1 MLENND
7 QPSKQDHYDLDEDC
21 FDTEEEQNRD
31 NKSLD
36 YKQNNSKYNS
46 KEDDCFKDYE
56 TVYSKPVN
64 NNHNDELMSIERIKL
79 IQEQQQIAML
89 QQQLQKNLQSLNQFP
104 QELNQEQKMKLLQQF
119 QLQQMQNQLLQQQQ
133 KQHQQQQRQRQQQ
146 QQQQLQNN
154 LKLNPQQQNQILQQ
168 LQLQQQLQQL
178 NLRNNNNNQMAS
190 NQAMIPNIND
200 INLLNS
206 MMKQANQQNFNNNQ
220 TKQNSIFNMINNPKE
235 TPRQNEV
242 KSLPNV
248 KTLEE
253 IEAELLKQANQ
264 KSQLNSQSNK
274 KLGIL

>member
-7 QPSKQDHYDLDEDC
+7 QPSKQDHYDLDDGR
-21 FDTEEEQNRD
+21 FDNEEELNRD
-31 NKSLD
+31 TKSLD
-36 YKQNNSKYNS
+36 YKQNNFKYNS

-56 TVYSKPVN
+56 TVYSKQVN
-64 NNHNDELMSIERIKL
+64 NNHNEELMSIERMKL

-89 QQQLQKNLQSLNQFP
+89 QQQLQKNLQSLNQLP
-104 QELNQEQKMKLLQQF
+104 KELNQEQKMKLLQQF

-146 QQQQLQNN
+146 QQLQNN
-154 LKLNPQQQNQILQQ
+154 LKLNPQQQNLVLQQ

-178 NLRNNNNNQMAS
+178 NLRNNNNNQMGS
-190 NQAMIPNIND
+190 NQAMIPNLND

-206 MMKQANQQNFNNNQ
+206 MMKQANQQSFNNNQ
-220 TKQNSIFNMINNPKE
+220 TKQNSIFNMINNQKE
-235 TPRQNEV
+235 APRQNEV

-264 KSQLNSQSNK
+264 KSQLNNQSNK
-274 KLGIL
+274 KIGIL